1 MKFSSER
8 EYAEFVFDFR
18 KSLAFADNTRNEIVR
33 MLIIRGMKFTVY
45 G

>member
-1 MKFSSER
+1 MQFSAYW

-18 KSLAFADNTRNEIVR
+18 KNLLFADNTRNEIVR
-33 MLIIRGMKFTVY
+33 MQIIREMKFSIY